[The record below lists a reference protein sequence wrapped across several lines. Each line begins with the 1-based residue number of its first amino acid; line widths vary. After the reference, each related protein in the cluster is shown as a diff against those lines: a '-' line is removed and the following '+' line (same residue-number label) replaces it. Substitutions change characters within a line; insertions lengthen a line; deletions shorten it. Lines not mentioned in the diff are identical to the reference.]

1 MVEVVLFSSSLIDIF
16 LEKIYIYVE
25 NLYGLVCGIYKQ
37 LDVCILICDC
47 FKCYVFYYVLF
58 IFFSKGGNLLI
69 DVYSLKM
76 FEMNRFEE

>member
-1 MVEVVLFSSSLIDIF
+1 MVEFVLFSRSLIDKF
-16 LEKIYIYVE
+16 FENIYVE

>member
-1 MVEVVLFSSSLIDIF
+1 MVEVVLLSRSLIDI
-16 LEKIYIYVE
+16 LENIYVE